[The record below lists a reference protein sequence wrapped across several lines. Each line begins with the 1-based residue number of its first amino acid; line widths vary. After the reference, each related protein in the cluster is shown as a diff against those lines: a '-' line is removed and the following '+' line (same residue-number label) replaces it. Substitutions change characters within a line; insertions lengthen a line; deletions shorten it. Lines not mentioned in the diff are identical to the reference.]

1 VAVNVVDG
9 YILAPRIV
17 GRRVGL
23 HPVITMIAMLVG
35 AKFFGVVGFLA
46 AVPVTASLKIL
57 GKKIERR
64 YLEGPFY
71 RRPGDT

>member
-1 VAVNVVDG
+1 
-9 YILAPRIV
+9 
-17 GRRVGL
+17 
-23 HPVITMIAMLVG
+23 
-35 AKFFGVVGFLA
+35 VVGFLA